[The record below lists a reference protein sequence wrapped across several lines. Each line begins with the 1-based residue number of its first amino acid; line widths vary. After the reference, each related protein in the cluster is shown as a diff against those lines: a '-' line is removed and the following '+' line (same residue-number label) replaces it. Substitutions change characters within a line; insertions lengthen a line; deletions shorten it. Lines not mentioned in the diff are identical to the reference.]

1 MNHSKGITILVALLF
16 FGLLVIQEL
25 RFKDRI
31 NALRTE
37 MAAQAAGA
45 EGGTAASPVTA
56 AELQESVR
64 QLNQARSE
72 LASTQRRLNTALNQI
87 SQMQDQ
93 VQVRGNVELG
103 GRRPRVATL
112 GGGQVPDAQ
121 AYLGPQGQP
130 VRRSWGEEQATGA
143 PDTHQ
148 AGDIST
154 AWASKAPDGGEEWLN
169 LDYSNHVYLAEV
181 RVRETYNPGAI
192 SKVAA
197 VLPNG
202 QEQTIWE
209 GVTEPGEAPIEK
221 VFPVSGNIYAKG
233 VKVYLDTRRVPGWN
247 EIDAVE
253 LVGRDGTRQWASQ
266 ASASSSYADQR

>member
-1 MNHSKGITILVALLF
+1 MNPTKGIFLLVALLF
-16 FGLLVIQEL
+16 LGLIVIQEL
-25 RFKDRI
+25 RFRERI
-31 NALRTE
+31 NALRAEIT
-37 MAAQAAGA
+37 AHATGA
-45 EGGTAASPVTA
+45 EGDNARPITAAD
-56 AELQESVR
+56 LQESVR
-64 QLNQARSE
+64 QLNQARAE
-72 LASTQRRLNTALNQI
+72 LASTQHRLNAALNQI
-87 SQMQDQ
+87 GQLQSQMQALASQ
-93 VQVRGNVELG
+93 ST
-103 GRRPRVATL
+103 RR
-112 GGGQVPDAQ
+112 
-121 AYLGPQGQP
+121 LGPRSIRPNESEPPGIEPAQPGQP
-130 VRRSWGEEQATGA
+130 VRRSWGEEQAVGP

-148 AGDIST
+148 AGDIPT
-154 AWASKAPDGGEEWLN
+154 AWASRNPDGGEEWLN
-169 LDYSNHVYLAEV
+169 LDYSNHVYLSEV

-202 QEQTIWE
+202 QEQIIWE

-266 ASASSSYADQR
+266 ASASSSYADPR

>member
-1 MNHSKGITILVALLF
+1 MNHSKGVTILVALLF
-16 FGLLVIQEL
+16 VGLFVIQEL

-31 NALRTE
+31 NSLRTE
-37 MAAQAAGA
+37 MAAHTAG
-45 EGGTAASPVTA
+45 GDSAASPVTA
-56 AELQESVR
+56 ADLQESVR
-64 QLNQARSE
+64 QLEQARAD
-72 LASTQRRLNTALNQI
+72 LASTQQRLNAAMSQI
-87 SQMQDQ
+87 GQLQSQVPAQA
-93 VQVRGNVELG
+93 NVNLG
-103 GRRPRVATL
+103 GRRPRVASL
-112 GGGQVPDAQ
+112 SFSEVPDAQ
-121 AYLGPQGQP
+121 AYLGPSGQP

-154 AWASKAPDGGEEWLN
+154 AWASKLPDGGEEWLN

-202 QEQTIWE
+202 REQIIWE

-266 ASASSSYADQR
+266 ATASSSYADPR

>member
-1 MNHSKGITILVALLF
+1 MNQSKGILLLVALVFVGLF
-16 FGLLVIQEL
+16 VIQEL
-25 RFKDRI
+25 RFRDRI
-31 NALRTE
+31 NALRAE
-37 MAAQAAGA
+37 MAAHAGGGQGDATAGSVSAAD
-45 EGGTAASPVTA
+45 
-56 AELQESVR
+56 LQESVQ
-64 QLNQARSE
+64 QLNQARAE
-72 LASTQRRLNTALNQI
+72 LASTQRRLNNALNQI
-87 SQMQDQ
+87 AQLQDQ
-93 VQVRGNVELG
+93 VQARGNLDLG
-103 GRRPRVATL
+103 GRRPRVSFSSSEL
-112 GGGQVPDAQ
+112 PGAQ
-121 AYLGPQGQP
+121 ADFGLPGQP
-130 VRRSWGEEQATGA
+130 VRRSWGEEQATGP

-154 AWASKAPDGGEEWLN
+154 AWASRLPDGGEEWLN

-202 QEQTIWE
+202 QEQVIWE

-221 VFPVSGNIYAKG
+221 VFPVSGNVYAKG

-253 LVGRDGTRQWASQ
+253 LVGRDGTRQWASH
-266 ASASSSYADQR
+266 ATASSSYADPR

>member
-1 MNHSKGITILVALLF
+1 MNHTKGIILLVALLF
-16 FGLLVIQEL
+16 VGLVVIQDL
-25 RFKDRI
+25 RFRDRI
-31 NALRTE
+31 NTLR
-37 MAAQAAGA
+37 A
-45 EGGTAASPVTA
+45 ETAATASGAADATVGPVTA
-56 AELQESVR
+56 ADLQESVR
-64 QLNQARSE
+64 QLNQARAE
-72 LASTQRRLNTALNQI
+72 LASTQHRLNAAMNQI
-87 SQMQDQ
+87 GQLQNQ
-93 VQVRGNVELG
+93 VQELANQSQRVRWPRARSQSELE
-103 GRRPRVATL
+103 
-112 GGGQVPDAQ
+112 VPDAQ
-121 AYLGPQGQP
+121 AFLGPAGQP
-130 VRRSWGEEQATGA
+130 VRRSWGEEQATGP

-154 AWASKAPDGGEEWLN
+154 AWASKLPDGGEEWLK

-202 QEQTIWE
+202 QEKIIWE

-266 ASASSSYADQR
+266 ATASSSYADPR

>member
-1 MNHSKGITILVALLF
+1 MNQSKGILLLIALIFVGLF
-16 FGLLVIQEL
+16 VIQEL
-25 RFKDRI
+25 RFRDRI
-31 NALRTE
+31 NALRAE
-37 MAAQAAGA
+37 MAAPAKGG
-45 EGGTAASPVTA
+45 EGEATTGSVTA
-56 AELQESVR
+56 AELQESVQ
-64 QLNQARSE
+64 QLNQARAE
-72 LASTQRRLNTALNQI
+72 LASTQRRLNNALSQI
-87 SQMQDQ
+87 ALLQDQMQAK
-93 VQVRGNVELG
+93 GNLDLSG
-103 GRRPRVATL
+103 GRRPRVSFSSSEL
-112 GGGQVPDAQ
+112 PGAQ
-121 AYLGPQGQP
+121 ADLGLPGP
-130 VRRSWGEEQATGA
+130 GFRRSWGEEQATGA

-154 AWASKAPDGGEEWLN
+154 AWASRLPDGGEEWLN
-169 LDYSNHVYLAEV
+169 LDYSNQVYLAEV

-202 QEQTIWE
+202 QEQIIWE

-266 ASASSSYADQR
+266 ATASSSFADPR

>member
-1 MNHSKGITILVALLF
+1 MNQSKGIILLIALLF
-16 FGLLVIQEL
+16 VGLFVIQEL
-25 RFKDRI
+25 RFRDRI
-31 NALRTE
+31 NALRAE
-37 MAAQAAGA
+37 IAARATGSEGDSAAN
-45 EGGTAASPVTA
+45 TVTA
-56 AELQESVR
+56 VELQESVR
-64 QLNQARSE
+64 QLNQARAE

-87 SQMQDQ
+87 GQLQEL
-93 VQVRGNVELG
+93 GNLNLG
-103 GRRPRVATL
+103 GRRPRL
-112 GGGQVPDAQ
+112 MSLSGSEVPDAQ
-121 AYLGPQGQP
+121 GDLGPPGRP
-130 VRRSWGEEQATGA
+130 IRRSWGEEQATGA

-154 AWASKAPDGGEEWLN
+154 AWASKLPDGGEEWLS
-169 LDYSNHVYLAEV
+169 LDYSNQVYLSEV

-197 VLPNG
+197 VLANG
-202 QEQTIWE
+202 QEQVIWE

-266 ASASSSYADQR
+266 ATASSSYADPR

>member
-1 MNHSKGITILVALLF
+1 MNHTKGIILLVGLLF
-16 FGLLVIQEL
+16 LGLFVIQEL
-25 RFKDRI
+25 RFKDRT
-31 NALRTE
+31 NALRAE
-37 MAAQAAGA
+37 SAANATGGNGDAAAG
-45 EGGTAASPVTA
+45 PVTA
-56 AELQESVR
+56 ADLQESVR
-64 QLNQARSE
+64 QLNQARAE
-72 LASTQRRLNTALNQI
+72 LAATQRRLNTALNQI
-87 SQMQDQ
+87 GQLQEQ
-93 VQVRGNVELG
+93 VQALGNLNLG
-103 GRRPRVATL
+103 GRRPRL
-112 GGGQVPDAQ
+112 GSLGELEAPDAQ
-121 AYLGPQGQP
+121 AYPPGLPA
-130 VRRSWGEEQATGA
+130 RRAWGEEQAIGP

-154 AWASKAPDGGEEWLN
+154 AWASKLPDGGEEWLS
-169 LDYSNHVYLAEV
+169 LGYSNQVYLAEV

-202 QEQTIWE
+202 QEQIIWE

-233 VKVYLDTRRVPGWN
+233 VKVYLDTGRVPGWN

-266 ASASSSYADQR
+266 ASASSSYADPR

>member
-1 MNHSKGITILVALLF
+1 MNHTKGITILVALLF
-16 FGLLVIQEL
+16 VGLFVIQDL
-25 RFKDRI
+25 RFRDRI
-31 NALRTE
+31 NSLRAE
-37 MAAQAAGA
+37 MAAQVAASGDAAGN
-45 EGGTAASPVTA
+45 SVTA
-56 AELQESVR
+56 TDLQESVR
-64 QLNQARSE
+64 QLNQARAE

-87 SQMQDQ
+87 SMLQDQ
-93 VQVRGNVELG
+93 VQALGNLS
-103 GRRPRVATL
+103 GRRPRVL
-112 GGGQVPDAQ
+112 SGGELTDPQ
-121 AYLGPQGQP
+121 AYIGPPGQP
-130 VRRSWGEEQATGA
+130 ARRAWGEEQAIGA

-154 AWASKAPDGGEEWLN
+154 AWASKLPDGGEEWLN
-169 LDYSNHVYLAEV
+169 LEYSNQVYLAEV

-221 VFPVSGNIYAKG
+221 VFPVSGNVYAKG

>member
-1 MNHSKGITILVALLF
+1 MNQSKGILLLVALLF
-16 FGLLVIQEL
+16 LGLFVIQEL

-31 NALRTE
+31 NALRAET
-37 MAAQAAGA
+37 AAHATGGNGDAAAGA
-45 EGGTAASPVTA
+45 VTA
-56 AELQESVR
+56 ADLQESVR
-64 QLNQARSE
+64 QLNQARAE
-72 LASTQRRLNTALNQI
+72 LASAQRRLNTALNQI
-87 SQMQDQ
+87 AQLQNQ
-93 VQVRGNVELG
+93 VQALGNLNLG
-103 GRRPRVATL
+103 GRRPRVGSLSGLEA
-112 GGGQVPDAQ
+112 PDAETD
-121 AYLGPQGQP
+121 APSQP
-130 VRRSWGEEQATGA
+130 VRRAWGEEQATGA

-154 AWASKAPDGGEEWLN
+154 AWASRLPDGGEEWLS
-169 LDYSNHVYLAEV
+169 LDYSNQVFLAEV

-202 QEQTIWE
+202 QEQIIWE

-266 ASASSSYADQR
+266 ASASSSYADPR

>member
-16 FGLLVIQEL
+16 VGLFVIQEL

-31 NALRTE
+31 NSLRAE
-37 MAAQAAGA
+37 MSAQATGA
-45 EGGTAASPVTA
+45 EGDTAVAPVTA

-72 LASTQRRLNTALNQI
+72 LAATQRRLNTALNQI
-87 SQMQDQ
+87 SQLQDQ
-93 VQVRGNVELG
+93 VQAQGNLNLG
-103 GRRPRVATL
+103 SRRARL
-112 GGGQVPDAQ
+112 GFSSSEVPDAQ
-121 AYLGPQGQP
+121 ADFGLTGQRS
-130 VRRSWGEEQATGA
+130 RRSWGEEQATGA

-154 AWASKAPDGGEEWLN
+154 AWASKLPDGGEEWLN

-197 VLPNG
+197 VLPSG
-202 QEQTIWE
+202 LEQTIWE

-253 LVGRDGTRQWASQ
+253 LVGRDGSRQWASH
-266 ASASSSYADQR
+266 ATASSSYADPR

>member
-16 FGLLVIQEL
+16 IGLFVIQEL
-25 RFKDRI
+25 RFRDRI
-31 NALRTE
+31 NALRAE
-37 MAAQAAGA
+37 FAANAT
-45 EGGTAASPVTA
+45 GGDAASAPVTA
-56 AELQESVR
+56 AELQESLR
-64 QLNQARSE
+64 QLNQARAD
-72 LASTQRRLNTALNQI
+72 LASTQHRLNAALNQI
-87 SQMQDQ
+87 GQLQSQ
-93 VQVRGNVELG
+93 VQPQGNLNLS
-103 GRRPRVATL
+103 GRRL
-112 GGGQVPDAQ
+112 GFRSVSGPEILDAQ
-121 AYLGPQGQP
+121 ADLIPSQP
-130 VRRSWGEEQATGA
+130 VRRAWGQEQATGA

-154 AWASKAPDGGEEWLN
+154 AWASKLPDGGEEWLN
-169 LDYSNHVYLAEV
+169 LAYSNHVYLAEV

-192 SKVAA
+192 SRVAA

-202 QEQTIWE
+202 QEQIIWE

-221 VFPVSGNIYAKG
+221 VFPVSGNVYAKG

-266 ASASSSYADQR
+266 ATASSSYADPR

>member
-1 MNHSKGITILVALLF
+1 MNHTKGIMLLVALLF
-16 FGLLVIQEL
+16 VGLFVIQEL
-25 RFKDRI
+25 RFRDRI
-31 NALRTE
+31 NALRAET
-37 MAAQAAGA
+37 AATASGAADAAAG
-45 EGGTAASPVTA
+45 PVTA
-56 AELQESVR
+56 ADLQESVR
-64 QLNQARSE
+64 QLNQARAE
-72 LASTQRRLNTALNQI
+72 LASTQHRLNAALNQI
-87 SQMQDQ
+87 GQLQSQ
-93 VQVRGNVELG
+93 VQAVASQSTRRLG
-103 GRRPRVATL
+103 FRSIESEPPGIEP
-112 GGGQVPDAQ
+112 AQ
-121 AYLGPQGQP
+121 PGQP
-130 VRRSWGEEQATGA
+130 VRRAWGEEQATGA

-154 AWASKAPDGGEEWLN
+154 AWASRLPDGGEEWLK
-169 LDYSNHVYLAEV
+169 LDYSNHDYLAEV

-202 QEQTIWE
+202 QEQIIWE
-209 GVTEPGEAPIEK
+209 GVTDPGEAPIEK

-266 ASASSSYADQR
+266 ATASSSFADPR

>member
-1 MNHSKGITILVALLF
+1 MNHTKGIVLLVALLF
-16 FGLLVIQEL
+16 VGLIVIQEL
-25 RFKDRI
+25 RFRDRI
-31 NALRTE
+31 NSLRAE
-37 MAAQAAGA
+37 IAAQSAGR
-45 EGGTAASPVTA
+45 EGDPGPVTA
-56 AELQESVR
+56 ADLQESVR
-64 QLNQARSE
+64 QLNQARAE
-72 LASTQRRLNTALNQI
+72 LAATQRRLNTALSQI
-87 SQMQDQ
+87 AQLQDQ
-93 VQVRGNVELG
+93 VQAQGNLNLS
-103 GRRPRVATL
+103 GRRPRIAFT
-112 GGGQVPDAQ
+112 GGEAPDAQ
-121 AYLGPQGQP
+121 GYLGPQGQP
-130 VRRSWGEEQATGA
+130 ARRSWGEEQATGP

-154 AWASKAPDGGEEWLN
+154 AWASRLPDGGEEWLN
-169 LDYSNHVYLAEV
+169 LDYSNNVYIAEV

-202 QEQTIWE
+202 QEHIIWE

-253 LVGRDGTRQWASQ
+253 LVGRDGTRQWASH
-266 ASASSSYADQR
+266 ATASSSYADPR